1 MLSFTSQG
9 ASEFSGGFGVD
20 IPSQVTVSGY
30 PRDICDWTWFNDD
43 NRISRNMIC
52 AGIGQDAC
60 QGDSGGP
67 LIAEPAEQAYRP
79 EVATDEPV
87 LVGVV
92 SWGIGCAGLK
102 VDLKEGE
109 DISAQSVYPGI
120 YTRVANYKGWV
131 AEQLAKWESEPARF
145 LSDRQPKVV
154 VEPFTIPSGG
164 AEAPCGGKRFF
175 VDKDGNGLC
184 VTSKDASGK
193 CMNKGGYTMSEAQET
208 CDVLGARLCTLDE
221 LKANE
226 ARGAGCGLDKAL
238 VYTGTPCPNGGLMIG
253 SGGNGVGAYCSAPEQ
268 PQVDGIR
275 CCL

>member
-9 ASEFSGGFGVD
+9 ATEFSGPNRGVE
-20 IPSQVTVSGY
+20 IPREAIVTGI
-30 PRDICDWTWFNDD
+30 PRDLCNSPKMYD
-43 NRISRNMIC
+43 NQISRNMIC
-52 AGIGQDAC
+52 AADFGQDSC
-60 QGDSGGP
+60 KGDSGGP

-87 LVGVV
+87 LVGIV
-92 SWGIGCAGLK
+92 SWGKGYCAGLK
-102 VDLKEGE
+102 VDLQEGE
-109 DISAQSVYPGI
+109 DISAQSGYPGI

-131 AEQLAKWESEPARF
+131 TEQLAKWESEPARF
-145 LSDRQPKVV
+145 LSDRKPKVV
-154 VEPFTIPSGG
+154 VEP
-164 AEAPCGGKRFF
+164 CGGKRSF

-193 CMNKGGYTMSEAQET
+193 CMNQGGYTMSKAQET
-208 CDVLGARLCTLDE
+208 CDSLGARLCTLDE

-226 ARGAGCGLDKAL
+226 ARGSGCGLDKAL
-238 VYTGTPCPNGGLMIG
+238 MYTATPCPNGGLMIG
-253 SGGNGVGAYCSAPEQ
+253 SGGNGGRAYCSAPEQ